1 MSGHTLDP
9 EGPARLLA
17 QPDLA
22 RVLAALTVAGEETRL
37 VGGCVRDAL
46 LGRDSHD
53 IDLATTL
60 PPDAVIAC
68 AARSMM
74 RAIPTGIEHG
84 TVTLLT
90 DGSAAFE
97 VTTLREDVETDGRH
111 AVVRFGRDFARD
123 AERRDFT
130 INALSLSPDGTLHDT
145 TGGTADLALGNVRF
159 IGEARTRI
167 REDALR
173 ILRFFRFHAR
183 YGTGAPDPEGLAA
196 CIDARDALDRLSRE
210 RVRAEFLNLL
220 LAPGIVAALTTLS
233 ETGLLMRL
241 LGGLGDLGR
250 FAQFVSFGGEPVP
263 ATTPEHQGPSRLPSD
278 CAPTARDID
287 ALDRLAILA
296 VFSEVDADR
305 LRVGLRLSNGE
316 HAALTAYAKALIA
329 LRSRALIDEPEMRRL
344 AATHDRASLGLAAG
358 ALSGEGMPTWTPAAA
373 IDLRDLIA
381 GAIAPPHFP
390 ITGSDL
396 IARGIRPGVEIGR
409 RLATARQLWLADGC
423 PMDEV
428 AREALLQ
435 HATA

>member
-1 MSGHTLDP
+1 MSGHALDP
-9 EGPARLLA
+9 EGPARLLT

-46 LGRDSHD
+46 LGRDSND

-84 TVTLLT
+84 TVTLLA
-90 DGSAAFE
+90 GRSAFE

-145 TGGTADLALGNVRF
+145 TGGAADLAAGRVRF
-159 IGEARTRI
+159 IGEARSRI

-183 YGTGAPDPEGLAA
+183 YAGGPPDPAGLAA
-196 CIDARDALDRLSRE
+196 CIEARGALDRLSRE

-220 LAPGIVAALTTLS
+220 LAPGIVPVLTILS

-241 LGGLGDLGR
+241 LGGIGDLGR
-250 FAQFVSFGGEPVP
+250 FARVVSAQAEPVFGSVP
-263 ATTPEHQGPSRLPSD
+263 GHQGPSPPASD
-278 CAPTARDID
+278 RTLTVQDIGT
-287 ALDRLAILA
+287 LDRLAVLA
-296 VFSEVDADR
+296 VSSEADADR
-305 LRVGLRLSNGE
+305 LRIGLRLSNGE
-316 HAALTAYAKALIA
+316 HTALVAYAKALIA
-329 LRSRALIDEPEMRRL
+329 LRSRAVIDTPEMRRL
-344 AATHDRASLGLAAG
+344 AATHDRSGLGLAAR
-358 ALSGEGMPTWTPAAA
+358 ALSGEGRPIWTSAAA
-373 IDLRDLIA
+373 TDLRDLIA
-381 GAIAPPHFP
+381 GAIAPPRFP
-390 ITGSDL
+390 IAGADL
-396 IARGIRPGVEIGR
+396 IARGIQPGVEIGR
-409 RLATARQLWLADGC
+409 RLAAARQLWVVNGC
-423 PMDEV
+423 PDDEG

-435 HATA
+435 HATT